1 MVVGPMNN
9 RQVRRKSM
17 QGTVLFVLG
26 VMALISSMLTRSL
39 WLGGAA
45 VALVVQGG
53 VLLYQVSKSLP

>member
-1 MVVGPMNN
+1 MVVVPMDK
-9 RQVRRKSM
+9 RQVRRMSM

-26 VMALISSMLTRSL
+26 VMALIASMVTRSL

-53 VLLYQVSKSLP
+53 VMLYRVGKSLS